1 MRQWGR
7 DKAALTQY
15 GETQHRPATTT
26 GAPAMPRKQPD
37 TRSVVFVEPGKA
49 AAEPQTSAQRRPMR
63 LREAQWTNLHST
75 SARLDPDT
83 DDRLTAAVK
92 RTKQGIQDIW
102 EEAINFFAD
111 QNGIQEEM
119 PANANMEL
127 PSPAEYRT
135 AGQDLARATVRL
147 TTNTRARL
155 AAVASRLGLGGSECV
170 VEALNAWFD
179 ELGIPGEYDRDKV
192 VARPTLYSTGARL
205 DDATRKRVKTA
216 AERTG
221 KNLQGVWEEAIN
233 AYASRHGVPETMPQG
248 AEVALPTPRKVKASG
263 GPKPASVRLTENT
276 RARLVA
282 ACVQQSRTGG
292 EVIAEALNDFCD
304 RLGIPRPER

>member
-1 MRQWGR
+1 MR
-7 DKAALTQY
+7 
-15 GETQHRPATTT
+15 
-26 GAPAMPRKQPD
+26 
-37 TRSVVFVEPGKA
+37 V
-49 AAEPQTSAQRRPMR
+49 
-63 LREAQWTNLHST
+63 REVQWTNLHST

-83 DDRLTAAVK
+83 DDRLTAAVN
-92 RTKQGIQDIW
+92 RTGQGIQGAW

-111 QNGIQEEM
+111 QNGIPEEM
-119 PANANMEL
+119 PANADLEL

-135 AGQDLARATVRL
+135 AGHGFARATVRL

-155 AAVASRLGLGGSECV
+155 AAVASRLGLGGSECI

-179 ELGIPGEYDRDKV
+179 DLGIPGEYDRDKV
-192 VARPTLYSTGARL
+192 FERPTLYSTGARL

-216 AERTG
+216 ADQTG
-221 KNLQGVWEEAIN
+221 NGLQGVWEEAIN
-233 AYASRHGVPETMPQG
+233 AYASRCGVPETMPKG
-248 AEVALPTPRKVKASG
+248 AEVTLPTPRKAKSSG

-282 ACVQQSRTGG
+282 VCVQQSRTGG

-304 RLGIPRPER
+304 HLGIPRPE

>member
-1 MRQWGR
+1 
-7 DKAALTQY
+7 
-15 GETQHRPATTT
+15 
-26 GAPAMPRKQPD
+26 MPRKQSNP
-37 TRSVVFVEPGKA
+37 RSAEVVEPGKA
-49 AAEPQTSAQRRPMR
+49 AAEPQTPERRRPMR
-63 LREAQWTNLHST
+63 VREVQWTGLHST

-83 DDRLTAAVK
+83 DDRLTVAVA
-92 RTKQGIQDIW
+92 RTGLGLQGAW
-102 EEAINFFAD
+102 EEAINFFAN
-111 QNGIQEEM
+111 QRGIQEEM

-192 VARPTLYSTGARL
+192 VERPTLYATGARL
-205 DDATRKRVKTA
+205 DDATRKRVKAA

-233 AYASRHGVPETMPQG
+233 AYASRQGVSEVMPEG
-248 AEVALPTPRKVKASG
+248 AEVALPTPRNAKSSG
-263 GPKPASVRLTENT
+263 GPKPASVRLTQNT

-282 ACVQQSRTGG
+282 VCVQQSRTGG
-292 EVIAEALNDFCD
+292 EVIAEALNDYGD
-304 RLGIPRPER
+304 RLGIPRTD